1 MRISAGDSEFYRWLL
16 HHARLMNWD
25 LDAVDELDGVTVPRR
40 RFFLVWA
47 SIALTNGLTPAQTGQ
62 LARGLGVTPDEVTN
76 AYTPELR
83 ATTIDELNQALRY

>member
-1 MRISAGDSEFYRWLL
+1 MGAEDSAFYRWLL
-16 HHARLMNWD
+16 HHAPLMYWN

-47 SIALTNGLTPAQTGQ
+47 SIAPTDGLTPAQTGQ
-62 LARGLGVTPDEVTN
+62 LARGLGVTPDDVTA

-83 ATTIDELNQALRY
+83 AATIDELDQARHL